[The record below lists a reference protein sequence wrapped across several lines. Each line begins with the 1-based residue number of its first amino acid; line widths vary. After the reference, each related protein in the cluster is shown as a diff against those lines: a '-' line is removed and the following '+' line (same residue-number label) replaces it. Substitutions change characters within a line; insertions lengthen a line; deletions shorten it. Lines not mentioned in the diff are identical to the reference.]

1 MIIKT
6 FIAIPLMIITCI
18 FSSAAH
24 AGDGVYKPYILA
36 SQGAGDVAA
45 KVEETRQVLTGA
57 GFTVVGEYAP
67 YADAHIIIV
76 TNDALKKA
84 AAGST
89 FGGFAAAQRVA
100 VTKVGDNV
108 QLSYTNPSYMANMY
122 RMSSNLDGITDA
134 MVKALGKTQEFGVEK
149 AMKAEDLRE
158 YHYMFAMPYFD
169 DQLNLAEYAD
179 YQAALTA
186 VEKGLANSKAV
197 DLVYRV
203 DVTGKDETVYGVAIK
218 EGDGA
223 DKTVM
228 AITDQGDLRH
238 TAHLPYEFL
247 VSGNKA
253 YLLHGKF
260 RIAQSFPDLGMGTF
274 MKISEAP
281 KSIVLTIKAAIK

>member
-6 FIAIPLMIITCI
+6 FIAIPLMIIATV
-18 FSSAAH
+18 FSSVALAA
-24 AGDGVYKPYILA
+24 DGAYKPYILA

-45 KVEETRQVLTGA
+45 KVEETKQALTGA
-57 GFTVVGEYAP
+57 GFTIAGEYVP

-84 AAGST
+84 AAGSD
-89 FGGFAAAQRVA
+89 FGGFGAAQRVA
-100 VTKVGDNV
+100 VTKVGTNV
-108 QLSYTNPSYMANMY
+108 QVSYTNPAYMANMY
-122 RMSSNLDGITDA
+122 RMASNLDDITEA
-134 MVKALGKTQEFGVEK
+134 MVKALGNTQEFGVEK

-169 DQLNLAEYAD
+169 DQLVLAEYAD
-179 YQAALTA
+179 YQSALAT
-186 VEKGLANSKAV
+186 VEKGLGNSKAV

-203 DVTGKDETVYGVAIK
+203 DVTGKDETVYGVAIN

-253 YLLHGKF
+253 YILRGKF

-274 MKISEAP
+274 MKISQAP
-281 KSIVLTIKAAIK
+281 GAIVLSIKAAVK